1 MEKYKFNVG
10 DLVIEKSALSA
21 FFLFQTPE
29 NKVTCNVIVVRLDK
43 QARMHPDGYK
53 IMNLRTKKIFSI
65 SKLFAEKYLTKL
77 VQCSQE

>member
-10 DLVIEKSALSA
+10 DLVIEKSALLVLHTGGLHGMAS
-21 FFLFQTPE
+21 E

-65 SKLFAEKYLTKL
+65 SKLFAETYLMKL
-77 VQCSQE
+77 A

>member
-10 DLVIEKSALSA
+10 DLVIEKSALLVLHGMAS
-21 FFLFQTPE
+21 E